1 MIRLFTSDGE
11 HVPDPLMDVD
21 DGDWEVLLDVLD
33 GDAVN
38 DMRADGSPNSW
49 LIDSETISFLE
60 WNAFSHTAAAA
71 LRTRM
76 RPDGFV
82 ELSWEEVSHGL
93 AEGLNPP
100 LS

>member
-1 MIRLFTSDGE
+1 MIRLFTSDGV
-11 HVPDPLMDVD
+11 HAPVALLDVD

-33 GDAVN
+33 GDGLN

-49 LIDSETISFLE
+49 LVDAETISFLE
-60 WNAFSHTAAAA
+60 WNAFSESAASA

-82 ELSWEEVSHGL
+82 EVTWEEVSHGL
-93 AEGLNPP
+93 PEP
-100 LS
+100 